1 MSEMEEEIRKREKEF
16 SNWQQECT
24 NAAKRTKRP
33 PDYFIRAK
41 IYDRNMKS
49 GTYKVNDVPLDKG
62 MAMLIDFTETKIQL
76 NGGSKNNGNKKEGAI
91 KIEVQVPKVE
101 KKREGYHELL

>member
-1 MSEMEEEIRKREKEF
+1 MSKMKEDIRKRENAF

-24 NAAKRTKRP
+24 IAAERTNRP

-62 MAMLIDFTETKIQL
+62 MAMLIDFTETKIQP
-76 NGGSKNNGNKKEGAI
+76 NGNKEKEHEERMTERI
-91 KIEVQVPKVE
+91 RKHNTKKDKKYYEV
-101 KKREGYHELL
+101 L